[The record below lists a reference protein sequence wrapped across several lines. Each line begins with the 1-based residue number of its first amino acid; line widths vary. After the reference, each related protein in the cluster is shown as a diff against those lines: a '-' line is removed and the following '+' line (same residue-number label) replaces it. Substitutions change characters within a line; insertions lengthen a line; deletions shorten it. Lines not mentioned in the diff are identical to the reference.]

1 MDKRSLW
8 IGIGSGMITGAI
20 LLQLATVGQKALSD
34 SNLEPVQRDNWTKEQ
49 LETAA
54 KSLDMKL
61 VGTQDELY
69 TEAEWVS
76 KKKQESSQMQGK
88 SAEKPQQTT
97 SAAEPTEPTQPQTD
111 QPKTNTP
118 VTPTK
123 SNGPAVTFKIRSGNS
138 LVMVAENLKEA
149 GIVDDAQA
157 FIKAGKSQGIN
168 KKFKWARTLLKRVRV
183 LSRLSPKLPKNRQAE
198 RTCSDWTVLF
208 DDRWVIFDIMK
219 L

>member
-8 IGIGSGMITGAI
+8 IGIGSGMIIGAI

-34 SNLEPVQRDNWTKEQ
+34 SNLDPMQTDNWTKEQ

-61 VGTQDELY
+61 VGAQDEVY

-76 KKKQESSQMQGK
+76 KKKQENSQMQGK
-88 SAEKPQQTT
+88 SAEKPEQAT
-97 SAAEPTEPTQPQTD
+97 SASQPAEPKQPQKPESSNVKGQSQTN

-123 SNGPAVTFKIRSGNS
+123 PNGPAVAFKVRSGNS

-157 FIKAGKSQGIN
+157 FIKAGKAQGIN
-168 KKFKWARTLLKRVRV
+168 KKIQVGTYFLQTGESFKSIIAKITKEP
-183 LSRLSPKLPKNRQAE
+183 SS
-198 RTCSDWTVLF
+198 
-208 DDRWVIFDIMK
+208 
-219 L
+219 

>member
-76 KKKQESSQMQGK
+76 KKKQESNQMQGK

-97 SAAEPTEPTQPQTD
+97 SAAEPTEPMQPQTD

-123 SNGPAVTFKIRSGNS
+123 PNGPAVTFKVRSGNS

-168 KKFKWARTLLKRVRV
+168 KKIQVGTYSLEKGESFKSIIAKITKEP
-183 LSRLSPKLPKNRQAE
+183 SS
-198 RTCSDWTVLF
+198 
-208 DDRWVIFDIMK
+208 
-219 L
+219 

>member
-97 SAAEPTEPTQPQTD
+97 SAAQPTEPMQPQTD

-123 SNGPAVTFKIRSGNS
+123 PNGPAVTFKVRSGNS

-168 KKFKWARTLLKRVRV
+168 KKIQVGTYSLEKGESFKSIIAKITKEP
-183 LSRLSPKLPKNRQAE
+183 SS
-198 RTCSDWTVLF
+198 
-208 DDRWVIFDIMK
+208 
-219 L
+219 

>member
-34 SNLEPVQRDNWTKEQ
+34 SNLEPVQPDNWTKEQ

-61 VGTQDELY
+61 VGSQDELY

-88 SAEKPQQTT
+88 SAETPEQTT
-97 SAAEPTEPTQPQTD
+97 SAAQPTEPKQPQQPESSNVKGQTQTN

-123 SNGPAVTFKIRSGNS
+123 SNGPAVTFKVRSGNS
-138 LVMVAENLKEA
+138 LAMVAENLKEA
-149 GIVDDAQA
+149 GIVDDTQA
-157 FIKAGKSQGIN
+157 FIKAGKAQGIN
-168 KKFKWARTLLKRVRV
+168 KKIQVGTYSLEKGESFKSIIAKITKEP
-183 LSRLSPKLPKNRQAE
+183 SS
-198 RTCSDWTVLF
+198 
-208 DDRWVIFDIMK
+208 
-219 L
+219 